1 MEKNLVFLDTV
12 LLQQDMRI
20 RLPKSILV
28 NVEGKAGKNKVRDIF
43 LMQTQKKIILKKS
56 PNI

>member
-28 NVEGKAGKNKVRDIF
+28 NVEGKAGKTKLEIYFDANTKEIY
-43 LMQTQKKIILKKS
+43 
-56 PNI
+56 

>member
-28 NVEGKAGKNKVRDIF
+28 NVEGKAG
-43 LMQTQKKIILKKS
+43 
-56 PNI
+56 